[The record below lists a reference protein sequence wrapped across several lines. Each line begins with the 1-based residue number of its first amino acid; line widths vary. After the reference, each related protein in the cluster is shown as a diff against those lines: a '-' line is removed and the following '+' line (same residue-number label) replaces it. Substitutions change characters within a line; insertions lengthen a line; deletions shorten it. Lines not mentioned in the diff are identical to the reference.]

1 MGAQRTVR
9 AVCVLAAVGCAAWA
23 WRYEQTLH
31 DAAESPSFGRTLGDS
46 LAEAAGNIALVTAND
61 TCTTLLR
68 SGASYS
74 EWHATEYPLP
84 RSSSSST
91 APELFVQSVRYN
103 GNLLVVGATARARD
117 TDGTVYAYR
126 TGAGARTAPQ
136 VIAPPAGR
144 TRDTRF
150 FATEIAV
157 AATSAHFA
165 VALPAARQVAV
176 YENATPA
183 RDAPLALVGVLD
195 APAPA
200 PGAFGASLTMSDNVL
215 VVGAPVLA
223 SRPARGLART
233 SSSSSSSSSSE
244 EAEAGAVYTF
254 LRVNGRW
261 ECTPS
266 VLAPAPAHVPHAR
279 ARALFGY
286 ALDITKDGTRLVVTA
301 PCVEPPVLLRRGP
314 GASAPAPSSEEECV
328 PKALVYMRAAD
339 GTGWQL
345 MYSVAAPAGAQQ
357 TSFGASVSINPEQGD
372 LFVGVGA
379 PSEEPATSAMYLY
392 RNTRLYAHIPSP
404 RDAYA
409 FGRSMTMY
417 GDILAVGVPMQSI
430 GRPPSSIQQQ
440 QQQQGTNSAA
450 GLGTPANTLNQMGGI
465 VMFSITQLSDHT
477 MTLVMTCSLAFFL
490 VVVTTVLAIYK
501 LHPSSIA
508 ALRQQQ
514 QQQQQQQHRR

>member
-1 MGAQRTVR
+1 MSTQRLWT
-9 AVCVLAAVGCAAWA
+9 AVCVLAAVACAVRA

-46 LAEAAGNIALVTAND
+46 LAEAAGNIAIVTAND

-68 SGASYS
+68 SGSSYS
-74 EWHATEYPLP
+74 EWRATEYPLP
-84 RSSSSST
+84 RASNST
-91 APELFVQSVRYN
+91 APELFVQCVRYN
-103 GNLLVVGATARARD
+103 GNLLVVGATARARA
-117 TDGTVYAYR
+117 TDGTVYVYR
-126 TGAGARTAPQ
+126 TGPAAAPAPQ
-136 VIAPPAGR
+136 VLRAPTNLTADP
-144 TRDTRF
+144 RF
-150 FATEIAV
+150 FATGIAV

-165 VALPAARQVAV
+165 VALPAGRQVAV

-183 RDAPLALVGVLD
+183 RDAPVTLVGVLS
-195 APAPA
+195 APAA
-200 PGAFGASLTMSDNVL
+200 AAARAFGTSLSMSDNVL

-223 SRPARGLART
+223 PHT
-233 SSSSSSSSSSE
+233 NE
-244 EAEAGAVYTF
+244 EGAGVAGAVYTF
-254 LRVNGRW
+254 LRVDGRW

-266 VLAPAPAHVPHAR
+266 VLEPAPAHVPHAR

-286 ALDITKDGTRLVVTA
+286 TLDITKDGTRLVVTA
-301 PCVEPPVLLRRGP
+301 PCMEPPVLLRSP
-314 GASAPAPSSEEECV
+314 GASSSASSSSSSSSEADECV

-430 GRPPSSIQQQ
+430 GHAPPPPQQQ
-440 QQQQGTNSAA
+440 K
-450 GLGTPANTLNQMGGI
+450 GLGAPANTLNQMGGI
-465 VMFSITQLSDHT
+465 VMFSITQLSDHM
-477 MTLVMTCSLAFFL
+477 MTVVMTCSLAFFL

-514 QQQQQQQHRR
+514 QPQQQQHRHC